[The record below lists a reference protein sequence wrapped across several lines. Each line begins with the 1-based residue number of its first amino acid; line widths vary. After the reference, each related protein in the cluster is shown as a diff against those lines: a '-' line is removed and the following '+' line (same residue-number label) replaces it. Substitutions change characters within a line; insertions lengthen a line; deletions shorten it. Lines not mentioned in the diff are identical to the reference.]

1 MSLQKN
7 PSLKQF
13 FPAKHRVAC
22 APHSSQ
28 PPLKRKRSFSSQ
40 DRPIAKRFST
50 SRPCILVLPTE
61 TIENICLLV
70 DESDGL
76 KSLTRVNRLF
86 ASIACPIYVTK
97 LGIHVR
103 DTSRLVH
110 THSESF
116 RALAI
121 WHRSRLFPYLED
133 KILVCDINDSDI
145 KFTNQQ
151 TRALRHFLSAPFI
164 GRPFL
169 AIHINSADAL
179 SPPEILQ
186 FIQLIDGAGCQTATI
201 SSGFMNPD
209 WLEIAVNSCSL
220 KLAAVSVCHLR
231 TLDIDNQYFSPRQW
245 SYLLQHLT
253 GPELESI
260 CIRGQLSISA
270 MFKFLSR
277 HPHISRL
284 RLHSCWGAHD
294 QCIKPIKSLLEIQM
308 PNLSEIEG
316 PPCYVRAL
324 LKCILPT
331 SPTLTIKMACDQAMT
346 YPQYVRAVL
355 CSMGQCRA
363 PVRLEIRLT
372 FFYHPLLDPKG
383 LKSLCTIP
391 LPQVTS
397 LEISFP
403 PTSESQILACCTQ
416 WFTLIP
422 MLRRMEVYVGSAKR
436 RRLSSKNVVAG
447 PRGGIAVYT
456 SGRARVEWDA
466 DSDCI

>member
-1 MSLQKN
+1 MWSHVYNYQ
-7 PSLKQF
+7 
-13 FPAKHRVAC
+13 
-22 APHSSQ
+22 
-28 PPLKRKRSFSSQ
+28 
-40 DRPIAKRFST
+40 
-50 SRPCILVLPTE
+50 PCILVLPTE

-70 DESDGL
+70 DESDDL

-103 DTSRLVH
+103 DTSRFIH

-116 RALAI
+116 RALSI

-133 KILVCDINDSDI
+133 KILACDINDSDI
-145 KFTNQQ
+145 KFANQQ

-179 SPPEILQ
+179 SPAEILQ
-186 FIQLIDGAGCQTATI
+186 FIQLIDGASCQTASI
-201 SSGFMNPD
+201 SSGLMNPD

-220 KLAAVSVCHLR
+220 KLAAVSVGHLR
-231 TLDIDNQYFSPRQW
+231 TLDIDNQYFSPQQW

-260 CIRGQLSISA
+260 YIRGRLSISA

-284 RLHSCWGAHD
+284 RLYSCWGAHD
-294 QCIKPIKSLLEIQM
+294 QCIRSIKSLPEIRM

-316 PPCYVRAL
+316 PPCHVRAL

-331 SPTLTIKMACDQAMT
+331 SPMLTIKMAGDRAMT
-346 YPQYVRAVL
+346 YPQYVRTVL
-355 CSMGQCRA
+355 CSMGQCKA

-372 FFYHPLLDPKG
+372 LFCHPLLNQKG
-383 LKSLCTIP
+383 LESLCTIP

-397 LEISFP
+397 MEISFP
-403 PTSESQILACCTQ
+403 PTSESQILVCLLILFVSLSTWRRNVDSVTCRLVVLNGSPLYRCC
-416 WFTLIP
+416 
-422 MLRRMEVYVGSAKR
+422 
-436 RRLSSKNVVAG
+436 
-447 PRGGIAVYT
+447 AV
-456 SGRARVEWDA
+456 
-466 DSDCI
+466 